1 MDRFV
6 CIHGHFYQPP
16 RENPWLE
23 AIELQ
28 DSAYPYHDWNER
40 ITAECYAPNAVSR
53 IMNGGGA
60 IDRIVNNYA
69 KMSFNFGPTL
79 LAWIEDKSPELYR
92 DILEADRQ
100 SRELFSGHGS
110 AMAQAYN
117 HMIMPL
123 ASSADKYTQVLW
135 AICDFEYRFGHRPEG
150 MWLPETAVDLETL
163 DILAELGVKF
173 TVLSPYQARRVRRLG
188 ARQWQDVNGHIDPSM
203 AYQVRMPSR
212 RTLSLFFYDGPIA
225 QAVAFEGLLNNG
237 EHFAQRLLTGFS
249 LDRTWP
255 QLVHIATDGESYGH
269 HHRHGE
275 MAFSYAI
282 HQIENN
288 GQARITNYG
297 EFLEKFPPTHEV
309 EIIEN
314 TAWSCAHGLERWRSD
329 CGCQTGGQPGWNQK
343 WRLPLRNALDWL
355 RDSLSPLYEEHSGEY
370 LRDPWAARDNYISV
384 LLDRR
389 PENLTAFL
397 GRHGI
402 RELTPAERVTVLKL
416 LEMERHAMLM
426 YTSCGWFF
434 TDLSGLET
442 VQVMQYAGR
451 AIQLAEQFTSEPL
464 EEQFLD
470 LLAAAHSN
478 LPENGDG
485 RQVYEKFVRP
495 AMIDLPKVGAHY
507 AIASLFEEFP
517 EQARIYSFTVR
528 RTDFE
533 SVEAG
538 VTRLAA
544 GQAEITSEITGES
557 ERLSFGVLH
566 LGEHNLMGGVR
577 RFRNPEDFAAMRDD
591 LMGAFRR
598 ADLPQT
604 FRLLDRHFEGH
615 TYSLKQLFR
624 DEQRK
629 LLDQILSST
638 VRAAETAYQQIY
650 ERHIPLMRF
659 LTDLHNP
666 LPRAFQTAAQ
676 FAINGYLREA
686 LSQDEPDS
694 GRIRALLEEA
704 RMAQIPLDT
713 QTLEYTARRSVER
726 LAGDVKQEPADLA
739 RLERLDNAVALV
751 RSLPFEVQLWIVE
764 NICYELWHA
773 HAGQHTEAASAGD
786 AGSAR
791 WLELV
796 RSLGRMLQ
804 VRTA

>member
-249 LDRTWP
+249 PDRTWP

-288 GQARITNYG
+288 GQAKITNYG

-355 RDSLSPLYEEHSGEY
+355 RDSLSPLYEEHAGEY

-389 PENLTAFL
+389 QENLTAFL
-397 GRHGI
+397 ERHGT
-402 RELTPAERVTVLKL
+402 RELTPAERITVLKL

-434 TDLSGLET
+434 TDLAGLET

-451 AIQLAEQFTSEPL
+451 AIQLAGQFTSQPI

-470 LLAAAHSN
+470 LLSAARSN

-557 ERLSFGVLH
+557 EKLSFGVLH

-676 FAINGYLREA
+676 FAINSYLREA

-739 RLERLDNAVALV
+739 RLERLDNAVTLV

-796 RSLGRMLQ
+796 RSLGRLLQ